1 MARKNDR
8 EGGGGGSFVGS
19 TTTGSGGAGFG
30 IGGGTSSG
38 GGGLGSIGKS
48 IGASIAKATPKKNT
62 YSSSLNTRKPRT
74 PVTSSTR
81 NSTRSSNVTRP
92 AVGSNSSGAISKTV
106 TTPVVA
112 TPTPKPAAPAVPTI
126 DQWLA
131 KDAVYNQ
138 QKNAF
143 NKALADYLAQYNNQ
157 QNQYT
162 TDFNANLGNI
172 GKDQELQRKALED
185 DYASRGLMNSGLF
198 ADALN
203 QFNTGYDERRTA
215 METAKANFLTN
226 LLSQRNNYN
235 SEQQALLDKA
245 KQDAVNRYN
254 TSLNITA

>member
-8 EGGGGGSFVGS
+8 EGGGGGGGSFVGS

-81 NSTRSSNVTRP
+81 SSSVTRP